1 MGSLRTFIRYS
12 LVMGNSVLSSLSVDT
27 PFLPTPQDL
36 SLVLLSDQD
45 HIYTLKC
52 PQEVVTAIRGAL
64 GPGAIK
70 RDGLSAKATGL
81 QKFTLTRW
89 LWLSS
94 GTDTMKTRMVV
105 MNILAAIEE
114 VGWEV
119 AVEVDLSRSGF
130 LRGWVLRRR
139 SGSAPRRHLMV
150 GFHDTDD
157 VRMLLIDDGTR
168 VNAVQDAI
176 REGISRAWKISKESE
191 YGGSYEFKL
200 SGNPFCASGE
210 STVAVREM
218 VLGICDQL
226 ERAQGYILHNSFIL
240 STRKGSQASLVFKT
254 LSDNGSDP
262 RSRRLGSYLGVSLN
276 DGDDIRLVMAPGQE
290 MDFVAR
296 DEIGRAIVEA
306 WPRGIQRQ
314 GMYGGSYEWKL
325 KGYPWLADGIDTV
338 DARVLVGRIIGIM
351 YSLGFELR
359 SGVDCSG
366 KIADLSFMVFRK
378 PPMALRILPPPP
390 VLCLS
395 FHRQDRVR
403 LSSTDSMVV
412 QEVSSRVRASLAPP
426 SLSVDVVQS
435 SRWYGRSFEL
445 ELYGLPFQ
453 GIVSSRTALAAG
465 LILLTIVDAL
475 NELGWEVKAS
485 LDISGKVRHRTR
497 KDRPNETEKQDLS
510 SLYFLKAHS
519 A

>member
-1 MGSLRTFIRYS
+1 
-12 LVMGNSVLSSLSVDT
+12 MGNSVLSSLSVDT

-52 PQEVVTAIRGAL
+52 PQEVVAAIRGAL

-70 RDGLSAKATGL
+70 RNGLSAKAKGL

-94 GTDTMKTRMVV
+94 GTDTVKTRMIV
-105 MNILAAIEE
+105 MNIIAAIEE

-139 SGSAPRRHLMV
+139 SGSAPGRHLMV

-157 VRMLLIDDGTR
+157 VRMLIMDDGTR

-176 REGISRAWKISKESE
+176 REGISRAWKISEESE

-226 ERAQGYILHNSFIL
+226 GRAQGYVLHNSFIL

-262 RSRRLGSYLGVSLN
+262 RSRRHESYLGVSLN

-314 GMYGGSYEWKL
+314 GMYG
-325 KGYPWLADGIDTV
+325 
-338 DARVLVGRIIGIM
+338 
-351 YSLGFELR
+351 
-359 SGVDCSG
+359 
-366 KIADLSFMVFRK
+366 
-378 PPMALRILPPPP
+378 
-390 VLCLS
+390 
-395 FHRQDRVR
+395 
-403 LSSTDSMVV
+403 
-412 QEVSSRVRASLAPP
+412 
-426 SLSVDVVQS
+426 
-435 SRWYGRSFEL
+435 
-445 ELYGLPFQ
+445 